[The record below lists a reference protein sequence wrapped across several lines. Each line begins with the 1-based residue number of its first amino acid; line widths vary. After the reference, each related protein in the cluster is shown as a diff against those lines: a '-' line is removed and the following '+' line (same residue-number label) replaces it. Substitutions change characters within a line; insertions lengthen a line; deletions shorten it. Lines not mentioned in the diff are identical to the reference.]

1 MTDDELKLNRR
12 RFLRHSAVAAAATG
26 TLSGIVLRTDVQAD
40 DTPLP
45 TPDRLRDEGAGTD
58 HPYHYSD
65 PAP

>member
-40 DTPLP
+40 DIPLQAL
-45 TPDRLRDEGAGTD
+45 DQIRSNGSGTD
-58 HPYHYSD
+58 HPYHYTD